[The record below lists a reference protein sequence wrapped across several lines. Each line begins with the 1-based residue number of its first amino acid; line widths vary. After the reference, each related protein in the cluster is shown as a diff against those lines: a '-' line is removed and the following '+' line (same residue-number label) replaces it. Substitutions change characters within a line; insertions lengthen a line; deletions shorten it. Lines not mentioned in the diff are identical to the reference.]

1 MNNIKNEIKL
11 KGRLKSYLRWP
22 LFFTLLLVVINV
34 LIYSID
40 FKSGLLLSVFVLIY
54 LVASLLIYYSKA
66 PAIYKDMVNFAT
78 EYGMLQKTIL
88 KKMDLPYCLL
98 DKDGRILWVNERFEG
113 IFQDAVK
120 LKLTQHHIDTLIPNL
135 IPRDIEME
143 SMDYEKK
150 ITYNG
155 RSYRAMVHKLDVS
168 DAFAD
173 DSALEVGENEYM
185 IALTLFDDTEVN
197 RLMKANE
204 DEKLVAGLIYIDNY
218 DEALESIEEVRRSL
232 LIALVDRKIN
242 RYIGNVNGVVKK
254 LEKDKYFIIFKQKFL
269 NNLQSNKFSLLD
281 EVKSVNIGNDMS
293 VTISIGLG
301 AGGTS
306 YIQNCNLSRIAI
318 DLALG
323 RGGDQAIIKEPD
335 KVYYYGGKSKSVE
348 KNTRVKARIKAHA
361 LKEILDTKDKVIIMG
376 HSLPDVD
383 CFGSA
388 VGLYRAIRTFGK
400 KAYVVI
406 NTVNSTLKPIYD
418 QVVQCYQDTQEHIFV
433 QNDEALELLDDN
445 TLVIIVDVNR
455 PSYMECPE
463 LLEKTKS
470 VVLLDHHR
478 QCPETVQAALLSYVE
493 PFASSTCE
501 MVAEIL
507 QYIGDDIR
515 LRPQEADA
523 LYAGILLDTNYFT
536 NKTGVRT
543 FEAAAFLRRSG
554 ADVIRV
560 QKLFRDNE
568 AEFKA
573 KAEIVQSAEI
583 YMNEFAIAKFES
595 DELESPTIVG
605 AQAAN
610 DLMNMKGIKASF
622 VVTAYNG
629 KNYISARSIDEINV
643 QLVMERFGGGG
654 HLNMAGAQ
662 IPDCSLDEAVQSVKD
677 VLKSMIE
684 EGDL

>member
-1 MNNIKNEIKL
+1 M
-11 KGRLKSYLRWP
+11 
-22 LFFTLLLVVINV
+22 V
-34 LIYSID
+34 L
-40 FKSGLLLSVFVLIY
+40 
-54 LVASLLIYYSKA
+54 
-66 PAIYKDMVNFAT
+66 
-78 EYGMLQKTIL
+78 
-88 KKMDLPYCLL
+88 
-98 DKDGRILWVNERFEG
+98 
-113 IFQDAVK
+113 
-120 LKLTQHHIDTLIPNL
+120 
-135 IPRDIEME
+135 
-143 SMDYEKK
+143 
-150 ITYNG
+150 
-155 RSYRAMVHKLDVS
+155 
-168 DAFAD
+168 
-173 DSALEVGENEYM
+173 
-185 IALTLFDDTEVN
+185 
-197 RLMKANE
+197 
-204 DEKLVAGLIYIDNY
+204 
-218 DEALESIEEVRRSL
+218 
-232 LIALVDRKIN
+232 
-242 RYIGNVNGVVKK
+242 
-254 LEKDKYFIIFKQKFL
+254 
-269 NNLQSNKFSLLD
+269 
-281 EVKSVNIGNDMS
+281 
-293 VTISIGLG
+293 
-301 AGGTS
+301 
-306 YIQNCNLSRIAI
+306 
-318 DLALG
+318 
-323 RGGDQAIIKEPD
+323 
-335 KVYYYGGKSKSVE
+335 
-348 KNTRVKARIKAHA
+348 
-361 LKEILDTKDKVIIMG
+361 
-376 HSLPDVD
+376 
-383 CFGSA
+383 
-388 VGLYRAIRTFGK
+388 
-400 KAYVVI
+400 

-418 QVVQCYQDTQEHIFV
+418 QVVQSYQDTQEHIFI

-463 LLEKTKS
+463 LLERTKS

-595 DELESPTIVG
+595 DKLESPTIVG
-605 AQAAN
+605 AQASN

-662 IPDCSLDEAVQSVKD
+662 IADCSLDEAVQSVKD